1 MSHPSDDLFERMRSV
16 VEAPGYPLLTH
27 YKQDFYKHDRQAL
40 IEMFAPGMAF
50 LWIVRAYGTHLT
62 PLYIDRRYSAE
73 SLAALKLDGEARTY
87 LVSGTGVHQVTY
99 DKAKSELA
107 RFDYEVRNGFV
118 VKKDGANLG
127 RIDCA
132 IRHTQKGQTAAIL
145 FSGDRALESL
155 SARDIIALK
164 RIALAQAIERS
175 QSLFTRVEEVSYNG
189 QNILAPR
196 AEEQEACAA

>member
-1 MSHPSDDLFERMRSV
+1 MSHPSDVFFERMRSV
-16 VEAPGYPLLTH
+16 VEEPGYPLLTH

-62 PLYIDRRYSAE
+62 PLYIDGRYSAE
-73 SLAALKLDGEARTY
+73 SLAALKMDGEARTY
-87 LVSGTGVHQVTY
+87 LVSEVGVHQVTHE
-99 DKAKSELA
+99 KAKSELA

-118 VKKDGANLG
+118 MTKVGANLG
-127 RIDCA
+127 SIDLT

-145 FSGDRALESL
+145 FSSDRALESL
-155 SARDIIALK
+155 SARDVIALQ

-175 QSLFTRVEEVSYNG
+175 QSLFTRVGEVSYNG
-189 QNILAPR
+189 QSIMTQR
-196 AEEQEACAA
+196 AEVQEVCAA